1 MGVVTEL
8 PGHVE
13 VLAEAPVVVAGRAR
27 RLGHLA
33 GPLPVVPVVVGEVA
47 FDLLR
52 GRGGAAEEATRKAEV
67 LGVNAWSFPVPPP
80 ERRPYPDAAGLAT
93 EPRHGGRAMAR

>member
-1 MGVVTEL
+1 MPSATARATCH
-8 PGHVE
+8 P
-13 VLAEAPVVVAGRAR
+13 AQVVA
-27 RLGHLA
+27 
-33 GPLPVVPVVVGEVA
+33 LPHTLVVLEGAVA

>member
-52 GRGGAAEEATRKAEV
+52 GRGGAPEEATRKAEV

-80 ERRPYPDAAGLAT
+80 GRRPYPDAAGLAT